1 MALKTH
7 PAGTGSSWIVIVSAG
22 VAAGLQVWKLP
33 PALPALRHDLSLTL
47 VQAGT
52 LLGVVQLAGMLGGL
66 AVSLLAEL
74 IGERRCLGGGL
85 VLLFVGSAAG
95 GFAWSAAPLLASRA
109 VEGAGFI
116 LVAVTGPGL
125 IRRGTPP
132 GRLTTAMG
140 FWSAYQGI
148 STFVGL
154 IAGALVLQAVSWRV
168 WWWAMAVV
176 ALAPLPWVLARVPR
190 DRAGGARGAVAPLI
204 RIGRTIRSS
213 GPWTAGL
220 VFACYTLQW
229 MAVVGFL
236 PTIYRDGGMTGVWP
250 GVLTAVVG
258 AANAVGS
265 ITTAALLKRGL
276 PARALLIPAF
286 VLMASTSVL
295 AFAPDWHTL
304 PTGTTGQF
312 LCIVTFSLTG
322 GAIPAT
328 LLRMVADLTPKGGSA
343 PATMGLIQQLF
354 NAGSFIGPTIAAS
367 LATRTGGWHSTWW
380 MTCACAALGIAFSS
394 VLDKIK

>member
-7 PAGTGSSWIVIVSAG
+7 AAGTGNAWIVIVSAG
-22 VAAGLQVWKLP
+22 VVAGLQVWKLP

-74 IGERRCLGGGL
+74 IGERRCLSGGL
-85 VLLFVGSAAG
+85 VLLCLGSAVG
-95 GFAWSAAPLLASRA
+95 GFAWSATPLLASRA

-125 IRRGTPP
+125 IRRCTPP
-132 GRLTTAMG
+132 GRLATAIG
-140 FWSAYQGI
+140 FWGAYQGI
-148 STFVGL
+148 STFAGL
-154 IAGALVLQAVSWRV
+154 IAGALVLQVVSWRV
-168 WWWAMAVV
+168 WWWAMAVL
-176 ALAPLPWVLARVPR
+176 ALAPLPWVPARVPA
-190 DRAGGARGAVAPLI
+190 DRAGGVRGAVAALA
-204 RIGRTIRSS
+204 RIGRTVRSP
-213 GPWTAGL
+213 GPWTVGL

-236 PTIYRDGGMTGVWP
+236 PTIYRDSGMTGVWP

-265 ITTAALLKRGL
+265 IATAALLKRGL
-276 PARALLIPAF
+276 PAPVLLVPAF
-286 VLMASTSVL
+286 ALMATASVL

-304 PTGTTGQF
+304 PGGTAGQF
-312 LCIVTFSLTG
+312 LCIVAFSLTG

-328 LLRMVADLTPKGGSA
+328 LLRKVVVLTPEGGSG
-343 PATMGLIQQLF
+343 PAAMGLVQQLF
-354 NAGSFIGPTIAAS
+354 NGGSFIGPAIAAA

-380 MTCACAALGIAFSS
+380 MTCACAALGIALSFM
-394 VLDKIK
+394 VDKFK